1 MKKILLSIVAI
12 AAIVALP
19 ISATAASTTT
29 VGTNTVTT
37 PAITAAAKIIQPISI
52 VTDGVQLN
60 FGTIASSTS
69 AATVLLTPANVRSI
83 GSGTAT
89 LITTGAL
96 NIANTVPSFTV
107 NGEPSAAYT
116 ITLPAGNV
124 TLNGPSSNTMT
135 VGSFTTSLGTGAAA
149 TAGTLTSGT
158 QTFTLGASLAVGVSQ
173 ASGSYTGTF
182 NITVAYN

>member
-19 ISATAASTTT
+19 MSATAASTTT

-37 PAITAAAKIIQPISI
+37 PAITAAAKIIQPISV

-69 AATVLLTPANVRSI
+69 AATVLLTSGNVRSI

-116 ITLPAGNV
+116 ITLPASDV
-124 TLNGPSSNTMT
+124 TITSSSNTMKVNT
-135 VGSFTTSLGTGAAA
+135 FTTSIGG
-149 TAGTLTSGT
+149 TAGALTAGT
-158 QTFTLGASLAVGVSQ
+158 QTFTLGASLAIAAGQ